1 MTDHLRMGL
10 RRLGGADWLELDH
23 PLTAPQVEAKV
34 RLMQT
39 QADELLV
46 IETGSAQDAIDAAC
60 TELAEEV
67 AAEFVRQGRRAPHFE
82 PGLHRLDAVARTVR
96 EDLCLHLERDGRPH
110 LVAGSVCFPTR
121 WTLAEKVGRPIDVV
135 HAPVPGYSDAL
146 AAKVQQFMRRIA
158 PGPGVWRR
166 NWSIVPTGAWSL
178 PGHHDGFP
186 PMSEDPDELF
196 YRTER
201 QTLRRLPRSGAVI
214 FTIAVD
220 VTAFPALESP
230 LAHALADEI
239 DRLPD
244 AFARYKGLHHRTD
257 VVPYLRSR

>member
-1 MTDHLRMGL
+1 MGL
-10 RRLGGADWLELDH
+10 HRLGGADWLELDH
-23 PLTAPQVEAKV
+23 PLTAAQVDAKV

-46 IETGSAQDAIDAAC
+46 IETGSARNAIDEASA
-60 TELAEEV
+60 ELAEEV
-67 AAEFVRQGRRAPHFE
+67 AAEFVRQGRRAPRLE
-82 PGLHRLDAVARTVR
+82 PGLHQLDAVARTVR
-96 EDLCLHLERDGRPH
+96 EDLCLHLEREGQPH

-121 WTLAEKVGRPIDVV
+121 WILAEKVGRPIDLV
-135 HAPVPGYSDAL
+135 HGPVPGYADAL
-146 AAKVQQFMRRIA
+146 AEKVRLFMRRIP

-178 PGHHDGFP
+178 PGHHGEFL
-186 PMSEDPDELF
+186 PMTEDPRDLF

-201 QTLRRLPRSGAVI
+201 QTLRRLPRTGAVI
-214 FTIAVD
+214 FTIGVD
-220 VTAFPALESP
+220 VAAFPTLEPS

-244 AFARYKGLHHRTD
+244 DFAQYKGLHHRTD